1 MYFTDIKHDNV
12 SKCIVFYTVEYK
24 LVLTLIFN
32 TLNFIYLSWDY
43 DEYMEAFKE
52 E

>member
-1 MYFTDIKHDNV
+1 MCLFPTEIQNMYFTDIKHDNV

-32 TLNFIYLSWDY
+32 TLNFIL
-43 DEYMEAFKE
+43 FKLRL
-52 E
+52 